1 MNTFQSLSLS
11 ALLAASIA
19 GSPAVAQ
26 DISGTFVAG
35 ALTRNSAITTPV
47 GAQDQGFPTHTAA
60 IQRAAPE
67 RLYGGFMRGADG
79 LVTPIDAS
87 ATHAQGVPARFLPAA
102 ASSEPADTRLFGSF
116 VRVNGIAVPAD
127 LSRPATAT
135 DRNPS
140 DRTVAARL
148 AR

>member
-1 MNTFQSLSLS
+1 
-11 ALLAASIA
+11 
-19 GSPAVAQ
+19 
-26 DISGTFVAG
+26 
-35 ALTRNSAITTPV
+35 
-47 GAQDQGFPTHTAA
+47 
-60 IQRAAPE
+60 
-67 RLYGGFMRGADG
+67 MRGADG

-87 ATHAQGVPARFLPAA
+87 AAHAQAVPASFLTAA

-127 LSRPATAT
+127 LSRQATAT

-140 DRTVAARL
+140 DRTVAARQ